1 MLVAVM
7 CMPASL
13 LEAAAFGPGFGFGFG
28 MGFGPGFGFGWGGPN
43 VLTNA
48 SVKFKDAAT
57 NKVIGEVDSGETFKL
72 VITISGN
79 NVHQFGPTSKYRIEI
94 TDGNLLLT
102 NFKDDGFFN
111 GAKYNGYKLVYD
123 KASGKRYIE
132 FSIRNGSTQTIQLNA
147 KFANGITEDGHT
159 STVKLVDTFSN
170 ASVSG
175 SIKANAKFSWVD
187 DKTATV
193 TEISTDSFGNGS
205 VDFKLYAAP
214 SYTSSDTGVV
224 WATGLQFTDTIT
236 LSEGMTFKSAED
248 VKAAFSVDGVTI
260 NNVELEGSNK
270 AKITWSVNSDYIKD
284 GKPYAEMQ
292 AFDKIAKLNLNCI
305 ELSDDFTTGSLSN
318 MLNVAAKTYG
328 SSGYEYNLGD
338 ADVSLAVKSNP
349 AKFDMDKSLETSLCV
364 SDTYATKSYFVVGNK
379 VVFRLTSK
387 NVGGKAGK
395 LIMTDTYPAGLTYES
410 AEVFVNNEKIDAAV
424 THNEAGKTIEI
435 SCPDN
440 IGAGKEAYA
449 LVSFT
454 VDEPGSDVLYLKN
467 TVENNYNSSS
477 DETITVKKLSAG
489 ISVTKTSNISR
500 ILMGNDTEV
509 KYRIV
514 VTNSGTQPL
523 TGVTVTDA
531 LSDFAGSCAISSA
544 SWTQAELSL

>member
-236 LSEGMTFKSAED
+236 LSEVQKM
-248 VKAAFSVDGVTI
+248 
-260 NNVELEGSNK
+260 
-270 AKITWSVNSDYIKD
+270 
-284 GKPYAEMQ
+284 
-292 AFDKIAKLNLNCI
+292 
-305 ELSDDFTTGSLSN
+305 
-318 MLNVAAKTYG
+318 
-328 SSGYEYNLGD
+328 
-338 ADVSLAVKSNP
+338 
-349 AKFDMDKSLETSLCV
+349 
-364 SDTYATKSYFVVGNK
+364 
-379 VVFRLTSK
+379 
-387 NVGGKAGK
+387 
-395 LIMTDTYPAGLTYES
+395 
-410 AEVFVNNEKIDAAV
+410 
-424 THNEAGKTIEI
+424 
-435 SCPDN
+435 
-440 IGAGKEAYA
+440 
-449 LVSFT
+449 
-454 VDEPGSDVLYLKN
+454 
-467 TVENNYNSSS
+467 
-477 DETITVKKLSAG
+477 
-489 ISVTKTSNISR
+489 
-500 ILMGNDTEV
+500 
-509 KYRIV
+509 
-514 VTNSGTQPL
+514 
-523 TGVTVTDA
+523 
-531 LSDFAGSCAISSA
+531 
-544 SWTQAELSL
+544 